1 MISFVSLEVSPGDGR
16 EARVDERRIK
26 MGFKSCLGAP
36 ALMAHEERILAQ
48 MPRSPPEP
56 YPQSGGQAACASGL
70 GFTHF
75 LLLMDGIT
83 GVDEHLVTLWRRRTS
98 SPREVRFRLPAPV
111 SSQHLNTDGPA
122 GWRGA
127 AGGRVLA
134 TVGTRTPWGPAPR
147 PGRCPQETYRSCSA
161 PAALSS
167 ASGTGSGWVM
177 RWMKLETIIQS
188 EVSQKEKHQYS
199 ILTHIYGI

>member
-1 MISFVSLEVSPGDGR
+1 MSTLCNPVDCSQVPLSVRFPRQEYWTRLPFPPPGHLPDPGIEPTAPVLAGR
-16 EARVDERRIK
+16 FFTTE
-26 MGFKSCLGAP
+26 S
-36 ALMAHEERILAQ
+36 
-48 MPRSPPEP
+48 
-56 YPQSGGQAACASGL
+56 L

-83 GVDEHLVTLWRRRTS
+83 GVDEHLVTLRRRTS

-147 PGRCPQETYRSCSA
+147 PGRCPQETYRPCSA

-167 ASGTGSGWVM
+167 ASGTGSGWGS
-177 RWMKLETIIQS
+177 IQPGDTRVPPAQRES
-188 EVSQKEKHQYS
+188 VLSGKGPAPGRH
-199 ILTHIYGI
+199 H